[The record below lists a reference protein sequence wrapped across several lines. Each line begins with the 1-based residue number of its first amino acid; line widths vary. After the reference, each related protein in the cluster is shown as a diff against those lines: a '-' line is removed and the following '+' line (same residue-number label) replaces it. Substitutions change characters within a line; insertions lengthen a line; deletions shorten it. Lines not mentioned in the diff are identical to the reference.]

1 MRVFIFGDA
10 NVDVTVGWH
19 RVEAGLRKLS
29 RKTRGLILDNMEA
42 SKELDNDIEHYLPAR
57 NAELS
62 NFFDS
67 LNPKIKLGGCGAI
80 KAMTMASLGHDVVF
94 YSWVGDDKNGGLVL
108 KELSRAGVDV
118 SHVKVSG
125 KTCET
130 YNLFDRRRPR
140 LAFSFWENKLSLLPF
155 IKAVKKE
162 KPDLVPLTGAH
173 RLRKGL
179 GYARLPG
186 AYVFT
191 GSFAGYTKGEIRAKY
206 KKDLSRSI
214 LVSNDAEIMQ
224 LSGLDPISGIAF
236 LPNNTII
243 MHGTSETAVK
253 RNCNIMITGTGRLDQ
268 AKVVEKTGI
277 GDVWESVFLSSVG
290 SLEKAPQ
297 KRIMEAMQIATKAAR
312 RRMLAGRFP

>member
-1 MRVFIFGDA
+1 MRVLIFGDA
-10 NVDVTVGWH
+10 NVDVTVDWR

-29 RKTRGLILDNMEA
+29 EKNRDILLDNIEA
-42 SKELDNDIEHYLPAR
+42 SKESGNDIEYYLPAR
-57 NAELS
+57 TKELS
-62 NFFDS
+62 RFFNS

-80 KAMTMASLGHDVVF
+80 KARTMALLGHDVVF
-94 YSWVGDDKNGGLVL
+94 YSWVGNDGNGGLVL
-108 KELSRAGVDV
+108 KELSKAGVDI

-130 YNLFDRRRPR
+130 YNLFDRQKPR
-140 LAFSFWENKLSLLPF
+140 LAFSFWENKLSLSPF

-162 KPDLVPLTGAH
+162 KPDLVLLTGAH

-179 GYARLPG
+179 GYAKLPG

-191 GSFAGYTKGEIRAKY
+191 GSFASYTKKEIKAKY
-206 KKDLSRSI
+206 KTDLSHSI

-236 LPNNTII
+236 LPNSTIV
-243 MHGTSETAVK
+243 MHGIGETAVK
-253 RNCNIMITGTGRLDQ
+253 RGCNIMITGTGRLDQ
-268 AKVVEKTGI
+268 SKVVEKTGI

-290 SLEKAPQ
+290 NLEKAPQ
-297 KRIMEAMQIATKAAR
+297 KRIIKSMKLATKAAKQ
-312 RRMLAGRFP
+312 RMLTGRFP